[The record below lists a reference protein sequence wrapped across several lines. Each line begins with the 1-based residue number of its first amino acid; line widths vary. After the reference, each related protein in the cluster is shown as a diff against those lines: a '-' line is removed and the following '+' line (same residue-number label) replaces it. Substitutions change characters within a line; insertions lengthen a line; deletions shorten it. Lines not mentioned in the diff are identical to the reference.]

1 MSSKPLLTI
10 VPARHPWRIVGGIA
24 VLFIAAVVVQSIAFN
39 PRWEWGVFRQWF
51 FNPVILEGLGRTLL
65 LTVSSALL
73 SIVVGGLLALA
84 RMSDSY
90 LLRSLAWG
98 YIWLFRSLPLI
109 VVLIILYNFSYLYD
123 TLSLG
128 IPFTS
133 LSYGHFQTINVLG
146 QFSSAVIGLTLVQS
160 AYTAEIIRGGFMS
173 VDAGQYQAA
182 AALGLSSWRR
192 TRRIILPQALRAILP
207 AGFNEI
213 ISLAKGTSVVYVLAM
228 PELFY
233 TVQMIYNRNQEVIP
247 LLMVGAAW
255 YLVITSG
262 LSLLQYVVER
272 AISRSERRVVVKHPA
287 RTRLNRYLPLRFVTR
302 QKVEAA
308 HAHTR

>member
-1 MSSKPLLTI
+1 MSVKPALTI
-10 VPARHPWRIVGGIA
+10 VPARHPWRIVGGIL
-24 VLFIAAVVVQSIAFN
+24 VLFIAAVLVQSVAFN
-39 PRWEWGVFRQWF
+39 PRWEWGVFREWF

-65 LTVSSALL
+65 LMVSSALL
-73 SIVVGGLLALA
+73 SILVGGLLALA
-84 RMSDSY
+84 RMSESY

-160 AYTAEIIRGGFMS
+160 AYTAEIIRGGFNS

-272 AISRSERRVVVKHPA
+272 AISRSERRVVVKHSPKA
-287 RTRLNRYLPLRFVTR
+287 FINRYLPLRLVTR
-302 QKVEAA
+302 QKAEAA
-308 HAHTR
+308 HAHSR